1 MTPAIPLDVIGRT
14 YTPTPERVALSGGE
28 AGLVRRA
35 QAADESAFRCIVER
49 YQGKVLSTIRAVLHR
64 NNDADDIA
72 QQVFMKV
79 YLGIHRFDSRG
90 SLWAWVYRITVNE
103 CYDYLRKKKVRPL
116 VYESDLG
123 RPDDQSP
130 AQVFVTARAPQ
141 RPVDDGLEQREFAVW
156 LLQHISEQERVL
168 LLMKEVQGC
177 SVAELSALTGLTQNC
192 IKIRLF
198 RARRKMLK
206 AAQGS
211 GAGRPLKPGKGL
223 SPGCR

>member
-1 MTPAIPLDVIGRT
+1 MTSAIPLDGISCNYAQSPDGIG
-14 YTPTPERVALSGGE
+14 EVSEE
-28 AGLVRRA
+28 ARLILRA
-35 QAADESAFRCIVER
+35 QASDESAFGSIVER
-49 YQGKVLSTIRAVLHR
+49 YQTKVLSTIRAVLNR

-72 QQVFMKV
+72 QQVFVKV
-79 YLGIHRFDSRG
+79 YLGISGFDSRG

-103 CYDYLRKKKVRPL
+103 CYDYLRKKKTRPL

-130 AQVFVTARAPQ
+130 AQVFVAAPAPE
-141 RPVDDGLEQREFAVW
+141 RSLEAGLEQREFATW
-156 LLQHISEQERVL
+156 LLRHVSEHERFL

-206 AAQGS
+206 AAREKAR
-211 GAGRPLKPGKGL
+211 GAR
-223 SPGCR
+223 GCI